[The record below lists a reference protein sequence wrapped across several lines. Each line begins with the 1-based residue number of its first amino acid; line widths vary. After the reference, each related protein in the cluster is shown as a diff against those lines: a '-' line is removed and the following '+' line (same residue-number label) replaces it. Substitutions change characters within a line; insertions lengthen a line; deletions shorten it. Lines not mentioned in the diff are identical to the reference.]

1 MEKNGWKILA
11 IILLAIIILENGL
24 IAYGYFS
31 TKDIEK
37 ETNICYYD
45 VCEGYPNAYYSYS
58 DKICDC
64 YDYDLMGNEVLAKT
78 KYMGNK
84 LEKK

>member
-1 MEKNGWKILA
+1 MEKKAWKTIA
-11 IILLAIIILENGL
+11 IILLVIFILENSL
-24 IAYGYFS
+24 MAYGYFS

-45 VCEGYPNAYYSYS
+45 VCEGYPDAYYYYS

-64 YDYDLMGNEVLAKT
+64 YDSDLMGNEILVKT
-78 KYMGNK
+78 EYMGRR
-84 LEKK
+84 